1 LKGKNCFFN
10 KVARFTFVIVLFL
23 LNYAAKG
30 QSNSAIDSLKKVLL
44 NSPDDTAKVR
54 TYNTLFSLTWK
65 TGNYKEGLT
74 IAQQNLALSQ
84 KLKFQKGIADAY
96 NNIGLMYENMDSRD
110 TALSYYFKSLAARDT
125 IKNKKQ
131 MSATYGNIANLYQ
144 ARGDYVE
151 AIKYNITALKLKEE
165 IGDSAGMGITYNNV
179 GLVYFNQNNY
189 KEAIANYEKSMSI
202 SSLLKN
208 KRNMAMTAN
217 NFGTVY
223 QSMNQNDDAIIWLN
237 KAIELNNAL
246 GNKSWLSK
254 NYTNLGNSYNSKA
267 AELKKAGNLEGF
279 TTYNQKAMV
288 AFEES
293 LKRLTSDENKD
304 DYMAACN
311 SIGLLCI
318 NLGKLIEAE
327 SYCKKSL
334 ALTTEND
341 NKKIKQETFEF
352 SGLLYNELARQSNI
366 SDSLRVIYLKASID
380 YYEKANELKGQRLN
394 EDNTKQIA
402 EIKTKYETEKKDN
415 EIKLLGKD
423 NELKSASLRQ
433 QDFAL
438 QLAFLEKEKN
448 KDEIALLNKDKDF
461 QALQLNKTQQE
472 LKNRE
477 LETKANA
484 AELEL
489 TKKDKTIKE
498 KQLSEQTLYRNLLVV
513 GSILLLAFGL
523 LLFNRF
529 RLSKQLES
537 QRALLNERKRIS
549 NELHDDLGAQL
560 STARMFLS
568 SLKNNAEGEKNK
580 TLVENSIQLIDGS
593 INDLRK
599 IMDDLQ
605 VSTLQ
610 EKGYLIATEELV
622 NKINLLQQINF
633 SLSHVGLE
641 KRLEQKT
648 EHQLFRI
655 TQELI
660 NNSMKYAKAKNVYID
675 LVNRDG
681 KIILLYEDDGIGYDI
696 KDNKRGYGLTNIETR
711 TKSVNGVVE
720 FDSAP
725 GKGARTI
732 IEIPFVYAG

>member
-1 LKGKNCFFN
+1 M
-10 KVARFTFVIVLFL
+10 RDVI
-23 LNYAAKG
+23 A
-30 QSNSAIDSLKKVLL
+30 VLL
-44 NSPDDTAKVR
+44 
-54 TYNTLFSLTWK
+54 FC
-65 TGNYKEGLT
+65 GL
-74 IAQQNLALSQ
+74 AS
-84 KLKFQKGIADAY
+84 ADH
-96 NNIGLMYENMDSRD
+96 
-110 TALSYYFKSLAARDT
+110 
-125 IKNKKQ
+125 
-131 MSATYGNIANLYQ
+131 
-144 ARGDYVE
+144 
-151 AIKYNITALKLKEE
+151 
-165 IGDSAGMGITYNNV
+165 
-179 GLVYFNQNNY
+179 
-189 KEAIANYEKSMSI
+189 
-202 SSLLKN
+202 
-208 KRNMAMTAN
+208 
-217 NFGTVY
+217 
-223 QSMNQNDDAIIWLN
+223 WPC
-237 KAIELNNAL
+237 
-246 GNKSWLSK
+246 
-254 NYTNLGNSYNSKA
+254 
-267 AELKKAGNLEGF
+267 
-279 TTYNQKAMV
+279 
-288 AFEES
+288 
-293 LKRLTSDENKD
+293 LTSF
-304 DYMAACN
+304 AQ
-311 SIGLLCI
+311 SGRTS
-318 NLGKLIEAE
+318 KLIQDQEAE
-327 SYCKKSL
+327 
-334 ALTTEND
+334 
-341 NKKIKQETFEF
+341 
-352 SGLLYNELARQSNI
+352 
-366 SDSLRVIYLKASID
+366 
-380 YYEKANELKGQRLN
+380 
-394 EDNTKQIA
+394 
-402 EIKTKYETEKKDN
+402 
-415 EIKLLGKD
+415 
-423 NELKSASLRQ
+423 
-433 QDFAL
+433 
-438 QLAFLEKEKN
+438 
-448 KDEIALLNKDKDF
+448 
-461 QALQLNKTQQE
+461 
-472 LKNRE
+472 NRE

-681 KIILLYEDDGIGYDI
+681 KIILL
-696 KDNKRGYGLTNIETR
+696 
-711 TKSVNGVVE
+711 
-720 FDSAP
+720 
-725 GKGARTI
+725 
-732 IEIPFVYAG
+732 